1 MENFSKGQSKFHKI
15 ALKDVNFLNS
25 IASQEKH
32 IDEIALMENT
42 LMEQLVNSKNMS
54 EETQRHPKPVVT
66 RPGIMCGSYKVHK
79 KCVDG

>member
-42 LMEQLVNSKNMS
+42 LME
-54 EETQRHPKPVVT
+54 
-66 RPGIMCGSYKVHK
+66 
-79 KCVDG
+79 